1 LFKITKRIID
11 IFASVLILII
21 FFPICLF
28 IIIFFV
34 LINREK
40 IFFVQKRLGYKKKP
54 FNIYKFATVK
64 YDKWNSNY
72 NKTIYY
78 KYGHIIRKH
87 KIDELPNILNVL
99 MGQMSIIG
107 PRPLLI
113 NFCKKHKNNKHFNKR
128 FHVKPGITGL
138 SQLKNYTHLNFKN
151 RCILDNYYIDNM
163 SLKLDFKILFDT
175 VKMFLK

>member
-1 LFKITKRIID
+1 MFKITKRIID
-11 IFASVLILII
+11 IFVSVLILII

-40 IFFVQKRLGYKKKP
+40 IFFVQKRLGYEKKP

-78 KYGHIIRKH
+78 K
-87 KIDELPNILNVL
+87 
-99 MGQMSIIG
+99 
-107 PRPLLI
+107 
-113 NFCKKHKNNKHFNKR
+113 
-128 FHVKPGITGL
+128 
-138 SQLKNYTHLNFKN
+138 N
-151 RCILDNYYIDNM
+151 RAI
-163 SLKLDFKILFDT
+163 KFKIYKGIDQD
-175 VKMFLK
+175 